1 MKKILRDTCLL
12 ASLII
17 LAVFGLSIIWS
28 GITAEIKLVFE
39 IFGLAFII
47 SVANYVFD
55 EYVSLSI
62 IASYIIKFF
71 LISGI
76 VMLFGFIVGWFF
88 PSNFWMVFIYVG
100 VVLVMGYL
108 LDSFKIKK
116 DIDYINEHIKNRTE
130 KRTQNMREGL

>member
-1 MKKILRDTCLL
+1 MMKKILRDTCLL

-17 LAVFGLSIIWS
+17 LVVFGLSIIWS
-28 GITAEIKLVFE
+28 GITAEMKLVFE

-47 SVANYVFD
+47 SVANYIFD

-62 IASYIIKFF
+62 IVSYIIKFF

-116 DIDYINEHIKNRTE
+116 DIDFINEHIKNKTE
-130 KRTQNMREGL
+130 SAQ

>member
-39 IFGLAFII
+39 IFGLALIM
-47 SVANYVFD
+47 SVANFLFD

-62 IASYIIKFF
+62 IVSYIIKFF
-71 LISGI
+71 VISAI

-100 VVLVMGYL
+100 IVLFMGYL

-116 DIDYINEHIKNRTE
+116 DIKYINEHIKNRAKAE
-130 KRTQNMREGL
+130 PKN

>member
-47 SVANYVFD
+47 SVANFVFD

-100 VVLVMGYL
+100 VVLAMGYL

-130 KRTQNMREGL
+130 KNTQ

>member
-47 SVANYVFD
+47 SVANFVFD

-100 VVLVMGYL
+100 VVLAMGYL

-116 DIDYINEHIKNRTE
+116 DINYINEHIKNRTE
-130 KRTQNMREGL
+130 KNTQ

>member
-1 MKKILRDTCLL
+1 MMKKILRDTCLL

-17 LAVFGLSIIWS
+17 LVVFGLSIIWS

-39 IFGLAFII
+39 IFGLALII
-47 SVANYVFD
+47 SVANYIFD
-55 EYVSLSI
+55 ECVSLSI
-62 IASYIIKFF
+62 IVSYIIKFF

-100 VVLVMGYL
+100 AVLVMGYL

-116 DIDYINEHIKNRTE
+116 DIDFINEHIKNKSE
-130 KRTQNMREGL
+130 KI

>member
-39 IFGLAFII
+39 IFGLALII
-47 SVANYVFD
+47 SIANFLFD

-62 IASYIIKFF
+62 IVSYIIKFF
-71 LISGI
+71 VISAI

-100 VVLVMGYL
+100 IVLFMGYL

-116 DIDYINEHIKNRTE
+116 DIKYINEHIKNRAKAE
-130 KRTQNMREGL
+130 PKN

>member
-76 VMLFGFIVGWFF
+76 VMLYGFIVGWFF

-130 KRTQNMREGL
+130 KRTQ

>member
-17 LAVFGLSIIWS
+17 LVVFGLSIIWS
-28 GITAEIKLVFE
+28 GITAEMKLVFE

-47 SVANYVFD
+47 SVANFIFD
-55 EYVSLSI
+55 EYVPLSI
-62 IASYIIKFF
+62 IVSYIIKFF

-108 LDSFKIKK
+108 LDSFMIKK
-116 DIDYINEHIKNRTE
+116 DIDYINQRIKNKTE
-130 KRTQNMREGL
+130 STQKV

>member
-1 MKKILRDTCLL
+1 MMKKILRDTCLL

-100 VVLVMGYL
+100 VVLAMGYL

-116 DIDYINEHIKNRTE
+116 DINYINEHIKNRTE
-130 KRTQNMREGL
+130 KNTQ

>member
-17 LAVFGLSIIWS
+17 LVVFGLSIIWS
-28 GITAEIKLVFE
+28 GITAEMKLVFE

-47 SVANYVFD
+47 SVANFIFD
-55 EYVSLSI
+55 EYVPLSI
-62 IASYIIKFF
+62 IVSYIIKFF

-116 DIDYINEHIKNRTE
+116 DIDYINQRIKNKTE
-130 KRTQNMREGL
+130 STQKV

>member
-1 MKKILRDTCLL
+1 MMKKILRDTCLL

-17 LAVFGLSIIWS
+17 LVVFGLSIIWS

-39 IFGLAFII
+39 IFGLALII
-47 SVANYVFD
+47 SVANYIFD
-55 EYVSLSI
+55 ECVSLSI
-62 IASYIIKFF
+62 IVSYIIKFF

-100 VVLVMGYL
+100 AVLVMGYL

-116 DIDYINEHIKNRTE
+116 DIDFMNEHIKNKSE
-130 KRTQNMREGL
+130 KI

>member
-17 LAVFGLSIIWS
+17 LVVFGLSIIWS
-28 GITAEIKLVFE
+28 GITAEMKLVFE

-47 SVANYVFD
+47 SVANFIFD

-62 IASYIIKFF
+62 IVSYIIKFF

-116 DIDYINEHIKNRTE
+116 DIDFINEHIKNKTE
-130 KRTQNMREGL
+130 STQKV

>member
-39 IFGLAFII
+39 IFGLALIM
-47 SVANYVFD
+47 SVANFLFD

-62 IASYIIKFF
+62 IVSYIIKFF
-71 LISGI
+71 VISAI

-116 DIDYINEHIKNRTE
+116 DIDFINEHIKNKTE
-130 KRTQNMREGL
+130 N

>member
-17 LAVFGLSIIWS
+17 LVVFGLSIIWS
-28 GITAEIKLVFE
+28 GITAEMKLVFE

-47 SVANYVFD
+47 SVANYIFD

-62 IASYIIKFF
+62 IVSYIIKFF

-116 DIDYINEHIKNRTE
+116 DIDFINEHIKNKTE
-130 KRTQNMREGL
+130 SAQ